1 MKSKKNYIF
10 LTFIDDFYSLIARS
24 FLKFMRT
31 LCRLTTNSKKLTF
44 F

>member
-1 MKSKKNYIF
+1 MKSKKNYTF
-10 LTFIDDFYSLIARS
+10 LTFINDFYFLIVRS

-31 LCRLTTNSKKLTF
+31 LCRLTTNLRKLTF